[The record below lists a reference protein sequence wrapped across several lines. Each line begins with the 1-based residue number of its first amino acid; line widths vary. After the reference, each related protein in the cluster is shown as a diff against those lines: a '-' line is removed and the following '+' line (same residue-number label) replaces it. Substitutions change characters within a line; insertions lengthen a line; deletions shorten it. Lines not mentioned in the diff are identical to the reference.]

1 LQPWKK
7 NIHVIQQLIQNDV
20 SSTKIRLFLRRDMS
34 VRYLIPDPVIGYIY
48 ENSLYMD
55 DGTTQPGADKGKA
68 KEEPTVA
75 N

>member
-1 LQPWKK
+1 
-7 NIHVIQQLIQNDV
+7 
-20 SSTKIRLFLRRDMS
+20 MS

-48 ENSLYMD
+48 ENNLYMD

-68 KEEPTVA
+68 KEESTAA

>member
-34 VRYLIPDPVIGYIY
+34 VRYLIPVPVIEYI
-48 ENSLYMD
+48 EQNNLYRD
-55 DGTTQPGADKGKA
+55 DSGSQATAEKGKERA
-68 KEEPTVA
+68 TSA
-75 N
+75 